1 MCADLSCLPADQT
14 GGPHAHSASQGP
26 EGSFKRSHRRRE
38 DTHTKPGPGQGQ
50 RTGSEGRITDKASR
64 GDGVT
69 SEGCEITRGGAVP
82 GAGTDPATRVSTQA
96 HTHTPTRSSAF
107 STPTY
112 THEHDA
118 AICTHTDTRELPP
131 LLLSI
136 DRGSRAAPRRAPF
149 PVLASE
155 RCRGSQL
162 PEPWL
167 GVCGPSPSSAEG
179 LLGCDREPWCLQLPA
194 LAAQDGR
201 REAPRWKDCS
211 VC

>member
-1 MCADLSCLPADQT
+1 M
-14 GGPHAHSASQGP
+14 GGSAP
-26 EGSFKRSHRRRE
+26 
-38 DTHTKPGPGQGQ
+38 PGG
-50 RTGSEGRITDKASR
+50 
-64 GDGVT
+64 
-69 SEGCEITRGGAVP
+69 
-82 GAGTDPATRVSTQA
+82 GTDPATRVCTQA
-96 HTHTPTRSSAF
+96 HTHTPTCSSAF

-118 AICTHTDTRELPP
+118 AISTHTDTHELSP
-131 LLLSI
+131 LLLGI
-136 DRGSRAAPRRAPF
+136 DGGGARAAPRRAPF

-155 RCRGSQL
+155 RCWGSQL

-201 REAPRWKDCS
+201 REALRGKDCS